1 MDNKIKS
8 FTTSYKTLSNVLSN
22 EVIITK
28 AFSPPKSESISLG
41 DYDHKKYNAIWDTGA
56 TGSVITKKV
65 VQEFDLK
72 PVGMVEVH
80 TASGINTANTYLVN
94 IWLPNKVLVYNLK
107 VTEGKITG
115 QYEVL
120 IGMDIISRGDFA
132 VTNYNGRTVFTF
144 RFPSVGCIDFV
155 KNSYQEKPVK
165 ANKKV
170 GRNDPCPCGSGKKYK
185 YCCLKK

>member
-28 AFSPPKSESISLG
+28 AFSPPKPKFISLK
-41 DYDHKKYNAIWDTGA
+41 DYDHKRYNSIWDTGA
-56 TGSVITKKV
+56 TGSVITKKI

-72 PVGMVEVH
+72 PAGMVEVH
-80 TASGINTANTYLVN
+80 TASDTKMANTYLVN
-94 IWLPNKVLVYNLK
+94 IWLPNKVLVYNL
-107 VTEGKITG
+107 VVIEGKIVG
-115 QYEVL
+115 QCEVL
-120 IGMDIISRGDFA
+120 IGMDIISKGDFA

-155 KNSYQEKPVK
+155 KYSYQEKPLK

-170 GRNDPCPCGSGKKYK
+170 
-185 YCCLKK
+185 